1 MPRNPGTPRLPLV
14 HPPRRGF
21 TLIELLIAIVII
33 GILVTIAVPR
43 FRNTKEKA
51 YVAAMKSD
59 LHSLF
64 IAEESY
70 FSDNLTYTTDK
81 DALKYQ
87 ESAGVTVDIR
97 FNRGRGFRATATH
110 SATTRTCQ
118 MYLGFAQGNGNTD
131 DEGIPDCG

>member
-1 MPRNPGTPRLPLV
+1 LPRV

-21 TLIELLIAIVII
+21 TLIELLIAVVII
-33 GILVTIAVPR
+33 GILVTIALPH

-51 YVAAMKSD
+51 YVAEMKSD
-59 LHSLF
+59 LHNLF

-70 FSDNLTYTTDK
+70 FTDNLTYTTDK

-97 FNRGRGFRATATH
+97 YNPGLGFRASATH
-110 SATTRTCQ
+110 NATSRTCQ
-118 MYLGFAQGNGNTD
+118 IYLGAAQGSGTPSD
-131 DEGIPDCG
+131 DEGIPDCP